1 MGSRE
6 GKSVKLAVGEVMG
19 VGALKLNKSGP
30 AMADENGEAIKELGE
45 VGEEVT
51 VVERVVVS

>member
-1 MGSRE
+1 
-6 GKSVKLAVGEVMG
+6 MG